1 MHQPKNTDIARELG
15 IPVKDVDSI
24 VNMAADS
31 FSFEQ
36 NYNNDEYA
44 CTVDVH
50 EDYTYNPERHLMK
63 QISRDG
69 AMNILNRLKDKEK
82 RILTYRYQLNGCERY
97 TLREIGDELDM
108 SPETVRQIEIRALKK
123 IRVHAEE
130 LQDCVYVE
138 AI

>member
-1 MHQPKNTDIARELG
+1 
-15 IPVKDVDSI
+15 
-24 VNMAADS
+24 
-31 FSFEQ
+31 
-36 NYNNDEYA
+36 
-44 CTVDVH
+44 
-50 EDYTYNPERHLMK
+50 MK
-63 QISRDG
+63 QVSHDG
-69 AMNILNRLKDKEK
+69 AMNILSRLKDKER

>member
-1 MHQPKNTDIARELG
+1 MD
-15 IPVKDVDSI
+15 
-24 VNMAADS
+24 
-31 FSFEQ
+31 
-36 NYNNDEYA
+36 
-44 CTVDVH
+44 
-50 EDYTYNPERHLMK
+50 
-63 QISRDG
+63 
-69 AMNILNRLKDKEK
+69 ILNRLKDKEK